1 VKIIHF
7 ADLHLGVEVYGK
19 PDPATGLDTRLL
31 DFLAAFDKLVDYAI
45 GEKIDLVLFCGD
57 AFKSR
62 DPSQTQQREFA
73 RRIRRLADAGIPVF
87 LLTGNHDLPAAS
99 GRATSTEI
107 YDTLRIPKVTVAAQ
121 PKVYTIE
128 TASGPVQIAALP
140 WPRKSN
146 IEGKAQGEGQTLSS
160 DEIKAKIEVA
170 MSAKILQMA
179 ESIDR
184 MIPSILA
191 AHIWVDG
198 AATASERKF
207 ILGAEPTVML
217 SNIALP
223 AFDYVALGHLHKRQ
237 ELSAVPPV
245 IYSGSLERLDF
256 GEEKDDKGF
265 YIIDIDVRDGR
276 KNVEYRFHKLDGRRF
291 LTLEKTLYEP
301 GGRDRVSPL
310 HEGELDPT
318 APVLKLLADRRDEI
332 AGAIVQLKLKLPE
345 SVAPFLRDAEIKNAL
360 KDAYY
365 FAIAREVERQSR
377 NRLGG
382 EHDEALSPRQALE
395 KYLDMKNV
403 PESRRKELL
412 ARAEELLAE
421 VAVQ

>member
-1 VKIIHF
+1 MKIIHF

-19 PDPATGLDTRLL
+19 PDPTTGLDTRLL
-31 DFLAAFDKLVDYAI
+31 DFLAAFDKLVGYALCQ
-45 GEKIDLVLFCGD
+45 KVDLVLFCGD

-73 RRIRRLADAGIPVF
+73 RRIRKLADAGIPVF
-87 LLTGNHDLPAAS
+87 LLIGNHDLPAAS

-107 YDTLRIPKVTVAAQ
+107 YDTLRIPKVTVASQATI
-121 PKVYTIE
+121 YMIE

-140 WPRKSN
+140 WPRKSGL
-146 IEGKAQGEGQTLSS
+146 EAKGQGDGLPLTS
-160 DEIKAKIEVA
+160 DEVKAKIEAA
-170 MSAKILQMA
+170 MSAKISQMA
-179 ESIDR
+179 ENLDP
-184 MIPSILA
+184 MIPAILA

-207 ILGAEPTVML
+207 ILGSEPTVML
-217 SNIALP
+217 SNVALP

-237 ELSAVPPV
+237 ELGSTPPV
-245 IYSGSLERLDF
+245 VYSGSLERLDF

-265 YIIDIDVRDGR
+265 YVIEIDVRGDR
-276 KNVEYRFHKLDGRRF
+276 KTIEHHFHKIDGRRF
-291 LTLEKTLYEP
+291 LTLEKTF
-301 GGRDRVSPL
+301 
-310 HEGELDPT
+310 HEGDLDPT
-318 APVLKLLADRRDEI
+318 SSVLKLLADRREDI
-332 AGAIVQLKLKLPE
+332 AQAIVQLKLKMPE
-345 SVAPFLRDAEIKNAL
+345 SVAPLLRDAEIKNAL

-365 FAIAREVERQSR
+365 FGIAREVERQSR

-382 EHDEALSPRQALE
+382 DHDEALSPRQALE

-412 ARAEELLAE
+412 ARAEDLLAE
-421 VAVQ
+421 TVKI

>member
-1 VKIIHF
+1 MKIIHF

-19 PDPATGLDTRLL
+19 PDPTTSLDTRLL

-45 GEKIDLVLFCGD
+45 CQKVDLVLFCGD

-73 RRIRRLADAGIPVF
+73 RRIRKLADAGIPVF
-87 LLTGNHDLPAAS
+87 LLIGNHDLPASS

-107 YDTLRIPKVTVAAQ
+107 YDTLRIPKVIVAAQ
-121 PKVYTIE
+121 PKIFNVE
-128 TASGPVQIAALP
+128 TASGPIQIAALP
-140 WPRKSN
+140 WPRKSSL
-146 IEGKAQGEGQTLSS
+146 EAKGQGDGQTLTS
-160 DEIKAKIEVA
+160 DEVKAKIEAA
-170 MSAKILQMA
+170 MSAKIQQMA
-179 ESIDR
+179 TEIDP

-237 ELSAVPPV
+237 ELSSTPPV

-265 YIIDIDVRDGR
+265 YIIDIEVRDGR
-276 KNVEYRFHKLDGRRF
+276 KIVEYRFQKLDGRRF
-291 LTLEKTLYEP
+291 LTLEKILN
-301 GGRDRVSPL
+301 
-310 HEGELDPT
+310 EGELDPT
-318 APVLKLLADRRDEI
+318 SSILKLLANRRDDI
-332 AGAIVQLKLKLPE
+332 TGAIVQLKLRMPE
-345 SVAPFLRDAEIKNAL
+345 SVAPLIRDAEIKNAL

-365 FAIAREVERQSR
+365 FAIAREVERVSR
-377 NRLGG
+377 TRLSG

-395 KYLDMKNV
+395 KFLTMKNV
-403 PESRRKELL
+403 PESRRKVLL
-412 ARAEELLAE
+412 AKAEELFAE
-421 VAVQ
+421 TAAS

>member
-1 VKIIHF
+1 MKIIHF

-19 PDPATGLDTRLL
+19 PDPTTGLDTRLL

-45 GEKIDLVLFCGD
+45 CQKVDLVLFCGD

-73 RRIRRLADAGIPVF
+73 RRIRELADANIPVF
-87 LLTGNHDLPAAS
+87 LLIGNHDLPAAS

-107 YDTLRIPKVTVAAQ
+107 YDTLRINKVTVAAQ
-121 PKVYTIE
+121 PKVYNVE
-128 TASGPVQIAALP
+128 TAAGLIQIAALP

-146 IEGKAQGEGQTLSS
+146 IEGKAQNEGQSLSS
-160 DEIKAKIEVA
+160 DEVKAKIEA
-170 MSAKILQMA
+170 AISSKISQMA
-179 ESIDR
+179 DSLNPTL
-184 MIPSILA
+184 PSILA

-237 ELSAVPPV
+237 ELSGTPPV

-265 YIIDIDVRDGR
+265 YIIDINIHDGR
-276 KNVEYRFHKLDGRRF
+276 KIVEHRFHKLDGRRF
-291 LTLEKTLYEP
+291 LTLEKTF
-301 GGRDRVSPL
+301 DD
-310 HEGELDPT
+310 GELNPT
-318 APVLKLLADRRDEI
+318 SSVLRLLADRQEDI
-332 AGAIVQLKLKLPE
+332 KGAIVQLKLKMPE
-345 SVAPFLRDAEIKNAL
+345 SVAPLLRDAEIKNAL

-365 FAIAREVERQSR
+365 FAINREVERQTRS
-377 NRLGG
+377 RLGA
-382 EHDEALSPRQALE
+382 ECDESLSPMQALE
-395 KYLDMKNV
+395 KYLAMKNV
-403 PESRRKELL
+403 TESRRKELL
-412 ARAEELLAE
+412 SHAVELLAE
-421 VAVQ
+421 MKVS

>member
-1 VKIIHF
+1 MKIIHF
-7 ADLHLGVEVYGK
+7 ADLHLGVEIYGK
-19 PDPATGLDTRLL
+19 PDPNTGLDTRLL
-31 DFLAAFDKLVDYAI
+31 DFLAAFDKLVDYTI
-45 GEKIDLVLFCGD
+45 CQKVDLVIFCGD

-73 RRIRRLADAGIPVF
+73 RRIRKLADAGIPVF
-87 LLTGNHDLPAAS
+87 LLIGNHDLPAAS

-121 PKVYTIE
+121 PKVYTIK
-128 TASGPVQIAALP
+128 TASGEIQIAALP
-140 WPRKSN
+140 WPRKSSL
-146 IEGKAQGEGQTLSS
+146 EAKGQGDSQTLTS
-160 DEIKAKIEVA
+160 DEVKAKIEAA
-170 MSAKILQMA
+170 MSAKIQQMA
-179 ESIDR
+179 TEIDP

-217 SNIALP
+217 SNIALS

-237 ELSAVPPV
+237 ELSSTPPV

-265 YIIDIDVRDGR
+265 YVIDIEVRDGR
-276 KNVEYRFHKLDGRRF
+276 KIVEHHFHRLDGRRF
-291 LTLEKTLYEP
+291 FTLEKTL
-301 GGRDRVSPL
+301 D
-310 HEGELDPT
+310 EGEMNPT
-318 APVLKLLADRRDEI
+318 GSVLKLLAENRSDI
-332 AGAIVQLKLKLPE
+332 AGAIVQLKLKMPE
-345 SVAPFLRDAEIKNAL
+345 SVGPLLRDSEIKNAL

-365 FAIAREVERQSR
+365 FAIGREVERQSR
-377 NRLGG
+377 SRLGG

-395 KYLDMKNV
+395 KYLNMKNV
-403 PESRRKELL
+403 PESRRKVLL
-412 ARAEELLAE
+412 AKAEELLAE
-421 VAVQ
+421 TAAS

>member
-1 VKIIHF
+1 MRIIHF

-45 GEKIDLVLFCGD
+45 SEKVDLVLFCGD

-73 RRIRRLADAGIPVF
+73 RRIRKLADAGIPVF
-87 LLTGNHDLPAAS
+87 LLIGNHDLPAAS

-107 YDTLRIPKVTVAAQ
+107 YDTLRIPKVTVASQ

-140 WPRKSN
+140 WPRKSSL
-146 IEGKAQGEGQTLSS
+146 EGKAQGEGQTLSS
-160 DEIKAKIEVA
+160 DEIKSKIEAA
-170 MSAKILQMA
+170 MSAKIRQMA
-179 ESIDR
+179 ESIDP
-184 MIPSILA
+184 MVPSILA
-191 AHIWVDG
+191 AHIWVNG
-198 AATASERKF
+198 AAVASERKF

-237 ELSAVPPV
+237 ELSHAPPV
-245 IYSGSLERLDF
+245 VYSGSLERLDF
-256 GEEKDDKGF
+256 GEERDDKGF
-265 YIIDIDVRDGR
+265 YVIEFTKDGGR
-276 KNVEYRFHKLDGRRF
+276 KHLDYHFHKLTGRRF

-301 GGRDRVSPL
+301 GGRDLVSPL
-310 HEGELDPT
+310 HHGETDPT
-318 APVLKLLADRRDEI
+318 SLVLKLLADRRDDI
-332 AGAIVQLKLKLPE
+332 AGAIVQLKLKMPE
-345 SVAPFLRDAEIKNAL
+345 SVAPLIRDTEIKSAL

-377 NRLGG
+377 NRLGA
-382 EHDEALSPRQALE
+382 EHDESLTPLQALD
-395 KYLDMKNV
+395 KYLKMKGV
-403 PESRRKELL
+403 SEARKKELM
-412 ARAEELLAE
+412 AAAEELIAE
-421 VAVQ
+421 VTG

>member
-1 VKIIHF
+1 MRIIHF

-31 DFLAAFDKLVDYAI
+31 DFLSAFDKLVNYAI
-45 GEKIDLVLFCGD
+45 GEKVDLVLFCGD

-73 RRIRRLADAGIPVF
+73 RRIRKLADAGIPVF
-87 LLTGNHDLPAAS
+87 LLIGNHDLPAAS

-128 TASGPVQIAALP
+128 TASGLVQVAALP

-146 IEGKAQGEGQTLSS
+146 IEGKAQGDGQTLSS
-160 DEIKAKIEVA
+160 DEVKAKIEAA
-170 MSAKILQMA
+170 MSAKIRQMA
-179 ESIDR
+179 ESIDPI
-184 MIPSILA
+184 IPSILA

-198 AATASERKF
+198 AAVASERKF

-217 SNIALP
+217 SNIAMP

-265 YIIDIDVRDGR
+265 YVIDIDIRDRR

-291 LTLEKTLYEP
+291 LTLEKVLQ
-301 GGRDRVSPL
+301 
-310 HEGELDPT
+310 EGELDPT
-318 APVLKLLADRRDEI
+318 SSVLKLLADRRDDI
-332 AGAIVQLKLKLPE
+332 AGAIVQLKLKMPE
-345 SVAPFLRDAEIKNAL
+345 SVAPLLRDAEIKNAL
-360 KDAYY
+360 KEAYY
-365 FAIAREVERQSR
+365 FAVAREVERQSR
-377 NRLGG
+377 SRLSG

-395 KYLDMKNV
+395 KYLTMKNV
-403 PESRRKELL
+403 SETRKKELL

-421 VAVQ
+421 TVAG

>member
-1 VKIIHF
+1 LIQNDNDMKIIHF

-45 GEKIDLVLFCGD
+45 SEKVDLVLFCGD

-73 RRIRRLADAGIPVF
+73 KRIRKLADAGIPVF
-87 LLTGNHDLPAAS
+87 LLIGNHDLPAAS

-107 YDTLRIPKVTVAAQ
+107 YDTLRIPKVTVASQ
-121 PKVYTIE
+121 PKIYLIE

-140 WPRKSN
+140 WPRKSSL
-146 IEGKAQGEGQTLSS
+146 EAKGQGDGQTLTS
-160 DEIKAKIEVA
+160 DEVKAKIEAA
-170 MSAKILQMA
+170 MSAKIVQMA
-179 ESIDR
+179 ESLDP

-223 AFDYVALGHLHKRQ
+223 AFDYVAMGHLHKRQ
-237 ELSAVPPV
+237 VLAEAPPV
-245 IYSGSLERLDF
+245 VYPGSLERLDF

-265 YIIDIDVRDGR
+265 YVIDIDVRDGR
-276 KNVEYRFHKLDGRRF
+276 KKLEYRFHKLDGRRF
-291 LTLEKTLYEP
+291 LTLEKTFN
-301 GGRDRVSPL
+301 
-310 HEGELDPT
+310 EGELDPT
-318 APVLKLLADRRDEI
+318 SPVLKLLADRRDEI

-345 SVAPFLRDAEIKNAL
+345 SVAPLLRDAEIKNSL

-365 FAIAREVERQSR
+365 FAIARDVERQSR

-412 ARAEELLAE
+412 TRAEELLAE

>member
-1 VKIIHF
+1 MKIVHF

-19 PDPATGLDTRLL
+19 PDPASGLDTRLL
-31 DFLAAFDKLVDYAI
+31 DFLAAFDKLVDYAVCQ
-45 GEKIDLVLFCGD
+45 KVDLVLFCGD

-73 RRIRRLADAGIPVF
+73 RRIRKLADAGIPVF
-87 LLTGNHDLPAAS
+87 LLIGNHDLPAAS

-107 YDTLRIPKVTVAAQ
+107 YDTLRIPKVTVAGQ
-121 PKVYTIE
+121 PKVYNIE
-128 TASGPVQIAALP
+128 TASGQLQIAALP

-146 IEGKAQGEGQTLSS
+146 IEGKAQGDGQSLSS
-160 DEIKAKIEVA
+160 DEIKAKVEAAI
-170 MSAKILQMA
+170 SAKISQMA
-179 ESIDR
+179 AEIDPV
-184 MIPSILA
+184 IPSILA

-237 ELSAVPPV
+237 EMSSTPPV

-265 YIIDIDVRDGR
+265 YVIDIDVRDGR
-276 KNVEYRFHKLDGRRF
+276 KIIEHHFHRLDGRRF
-291 LTLEKTLYEP
+291 LTLEKTF
-301 GGRDRVSPL
+301 D
-310 HEGELDPT
+310 EGELNPT
-318 APVLKLLADRRDEI
+318 SSVLKLLAENRSDI
-332 AGAIVQLKLKLPE
+332 AGAIVQLKLKMPE
-345 SVAPFLRDAEIKNAL
+345 SVAPLLRDAEIKNAL

-365 FAIAREVERQSR
+365 FAIGREVERQSR
-377 NRLGG
+377 SRLSG

-421 VAVQ
+421 TVAP

>member
-1 VKIIHF
+1 MKIVHF

-31 DFLAAFDKLVDYAI
+31 DFLTAFDRLVDYAI
-45 GEKIDLVLFCGD
+45 CGKIDLVLFCGD

-73 RRIRRLADAGIPVF
+73 RRIRKLADAGIPVF
-87 LLTGNHDLPAAS
+87 LLIGNHDLPAAS

-107 YDTLRIPKVTVAAQ
+107 YDTLRIPKVTVASQ

-128 TASGPVQIAALP
+128 TASGPIQIAALP

-146 IEGKAQGEGQTLSS
+146 IEGKAQGEALSLSS
-160 DEIKAKIEVA
+160 DEIKAKIEAA

-179 ESIDR
+179 DSIDP
-184 MIPSILA
+184 MVPSVLA

-237 ELSAVPPV
+237 ELSSTPPV
-245 IYSGSLERLDF
+245 VYSGSLERLDF

-265 YIIDIDVRDGR
+265 YVIDIDIRDGR
-276 KNVEYRFHKLDGRRF
+276 KTVEHHFHKLEGRRF
-291 LTLEKTLYEP
+291 LTLEKTLQ
-301 GGRDRVSPL
+301 
-310 HEGELDPT
+310 EGELDPT
-318 APVLKLLADRRDEI
+318 SQVLKLLADRRDDI
-332 AGAIVQLKLKLPE
+332 AGAIVQLKLKMPE
-345 SVAPFLRDAEIKNAL
+345 SVASLLRDPEIKNAL

-382 EHDEALSPRQALE
+382 EHEESLSPRQALE

-403 PESRRKELL
+403 PELRRKELL
-412 ARAEELLAE
+412 ARAEEFLAGTL
-421 VAVQ
+421 VQ